1 MIHRVLS
8 CLLVFLLTVSVIGC
22 VGCAP
27 DSPARE
33 SQEYPDCGL
42 IIGIEEEGDLVT
54 YQTQNGNIFCF
65 TGIEDFF
72 VGDLV
77 ATIMNDSGTPE
88 VADDIV
94 VSVRYVG
101 WIDEAYLDNW
111 VKVGATE

>member
-8 CLLVFLLTVSVIGC
+8 CLLVFLLSVSVIGC

-54 YQTQNGNIFCF
+54 YQTQNGNILIIK
-65 TGIEDFF
+65 GL
-72 VGDLV
+72 DLLLQ
-77 ATIMNDSGTPE
+77 E
-88 VADDIV
+88 VCPDD
-94 VSVRYVG
+94 
-101 WIDEAYLDNW
+101 D
-111 VKVGATE
+111 

>member
-1 MIHRVLS
+1 MTHRVLS
-8 CLLVFLLTVSVIGC
+8 CFLVFLLSATVIGC
-22 VGCAP
+22 AGCTP
-27 DSPARE
+27 DSRARE
-33 SQEYPDCGL
+33 PQEYPDCGL
-42 IIGIEEEGDLVT
+42 IIDIDEECNLVT

-88 VADDIV
+88 VKDDIV
-94 VSVRYVG
+94 VSARYVG

-111 VKVGATE
+111 VKVQ

>member
-1 MIHRVLS
+1 MTHRVLS
-8 CLLVFLLTVSVIGC
+8 CFLVFLLSATVIGC
-22 VGCAP
+22 AGCTP

-33 SQEYPDCGL
+33 PQEYPDCGL
-42 IIGIEEEGDLVT
+42 IIDIDEECNLVT
-54 YQTQNGNIFCF
+54 YQTQKGNIFCF

-88 VADDIV
+88 VKDDIV

-101 WIDEAYLDNW
+101 WIDEVYLDNW
-111 VKVGATE
+111 VKVQ

>member
-1 MIHRVLS
+1 MIYCVLS
-8 CLLVFLLTVSVIGC
+8 CLLVFLLSVLVIWC
-22 VGCAP
+22 VGCTP

-42 IIGIEEEGDLVT
+42 IIDIDEECNLVT

-88 VADDIV
+88 VKDDIV
-94 VSVRYVG
+94 VSARYVG
-101 WIDEAYLDNW
+101 WIDEAYIDNW
-111 VKVGATE
+111 VKVH

>member
-8 CLLVFLLTVSVIGC
+8 CLLVFLLSVSVIGC
-22 VGCAP
+22 VGCTP

-101 WIDEAYLDNW
+101 WIDEAYIDNW
-111 VKVGATE
+111 VKVGTTE

>member
-1 MIHRVLS
+1 MTHRVLS
-8 CLLVFLLTVSVIGC
+8 CFLVFLLSATVIGC
-22 VGCAP
+22 AGCTP

-33 SQEYPDCGL
+33 PQEYPDCGL
-42 IIGIEEEGDLVT
+42 IIDIDEECNLVT

-65 TGIEDFF
+65 TGVEDFF

-94 VSVRYVG
+94 VSARYVG
-101 WIDEAYLDNW
+101 WIDEAYIDNW
-111 VKVGATE
+111 VKVQ

>member
-1 MIHRVLS
+1 MTHRVLS
-8 CLLVFLLTVSVIGC
+8 CFLVFLLSATVIGC
-22 VGCAP
+22 AGCTP

-33 SQEYPDCGL
+33 PQEYPDCGL
-42 IIGIEEEGDLVT
+42 IIDIDEECNLVT

-88 VADDIV
+88 VKDDIV
-94 VSVRYVG
+94 VSARYVG
-101 WIDEAYLDNW
+101 WIDEVYLDNW
-111 VKVGATE
+111 VKVQ

>member
-1 MIHRVLS
+1 MTHRVLS
-8 CLLVFLLTVSVIGC
+8 CFLVFLLSATVIGC
-22 VGCAP
+22 AGCTP

-33 SQEYPDCGL
+33 PQEYPDCGL
-42 IIGIEEEGDLVT
+42 IIDIDEECNLVT

-94 VSVRYVG
+94 VSARYVG
-101 WIDEAYLDNW
+101 WIDEAYIDNW
-111 VKVGATE
+111 VKVQ

>member
-1 MIHRVLS
+1 MTHRVLS
-8 CLLVFLLTVSVIGC
+8 CFLVFLLSATVIGC
-22 VGCAP
+22 AGCTP

-33 SQEYPDCGL
+33 PQEYPDCGL
-42 IIGIEEEGDLVT
+42 IIDIDEERNLVT
-54 YQTQNGNIFCF
+54 YQAQNGNIFCF

-88 VADDIV
+88 VKDDIV

-101 WIDEAYLDNW
+101 WIDEAYIDNW
-111 VKVGATE
+111 VKVQ

>member
-8 CLLVFLLTVSVIGC
+8 CLLGFLLSVSVIGC

-27 DSPARE
+27 DSPAQE

-88 VADDIV
+88 VKDDIV

-101 WIDEAYLDNW
+101 WIDEVYLDNW
-111 VKVGATE
+111 VKVQ

>member
-1 MIHRVLS
+1 MTHRVLS
-8 CLLVFLLTVSVIGC
+8 CFLVFLLSATVIGC
-22 VGCAP
+22 AGCTP

-33 SQEYPDCGL
+33 PQEYPDCGL
-42 IIGIEEEGDLVT
+42 IIDIEEECNLVT

-65 TGIEDFF
+65 TGVEDFF

-88 VADDIV
+88 VKDDIV
-94 VSVRYVG
+94 VSARYVG